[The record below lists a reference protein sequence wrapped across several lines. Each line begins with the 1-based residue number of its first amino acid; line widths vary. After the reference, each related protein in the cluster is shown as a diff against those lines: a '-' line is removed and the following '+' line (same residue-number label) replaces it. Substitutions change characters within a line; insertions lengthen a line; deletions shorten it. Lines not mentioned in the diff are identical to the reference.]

1 MKFIMDI
8 WPSLTL
14 FIYQV
19 HILGLDLTQTSWE
32 TQLKEVQT
40 MAYLAFFKE
49 ILLGIMSGAH
59 HLYLFPFIK
68 LNIKLL

>member
-1 MKFIMDI
+1 MAI

-59 HLYLFPFIK
+59 YLYLFPFIK